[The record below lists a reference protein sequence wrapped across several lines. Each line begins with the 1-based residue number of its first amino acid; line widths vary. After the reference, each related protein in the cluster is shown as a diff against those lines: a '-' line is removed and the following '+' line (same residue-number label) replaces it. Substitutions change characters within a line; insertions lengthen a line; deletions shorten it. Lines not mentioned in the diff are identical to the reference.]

1 MKILIADDDL
11 ITLRLLETIIKR
23 LKYEVIL
30 AHDGTEAFRIL
41 KESPPDIAL
50 LDWIMPGLNGL
61 EICRQLRSDSQT
73 RFIYT
78 ILLTANDRTEDITA
92 GLDAGANDYI
102 IKPFDQDELKS
113 RVAVGARVMEY
124 ENRLQKMNEE
134 LRLYSQHMETLAQ
147 ERAKQLVQADRM
159 VTLGTMAAGIAH
171 EINNPLTV
179 VQGNIKLMR
188 QLWQKQLQ
196 GVVEAEEQ
204 THKVMFSSQMISEM
218 LGSLESGA
226 VRMRNIIDGMR
237 KFSHGKGGDIEPMDL
252 AACVRDALE
261 ICLPKTKHQ
270 VEIRT
275 DLAEIPFPVKG
286 NPVQITQILVN
297 LIGNAVDALA
307 GNSQAVVTIGLG
319 VDNHK
324 ARLSVQDN
332 GPGIE
337 QENLEKL
344 WSPFYT
350 TKPIGK
356 GTGLG
361 LFICHT
367 IAAEH
372 GGQIRVE
379 SKIGQGTTFILE
391 LPSQEAFEK
400 FLSEKE
406 TEKAGTPAAPDHPA

>member
-11 ITLRLLETIIKR
+11 ITLRLLETIIRR
-23 LKYEVIL
+23 LKYEVVI
-30 AHDGTEAFRIL
+30 AHDGNEAWQIL
-41 KESPPDIAL
+41 QQAPPDIAL
-50 LDWIMPGLNGL
+50 LDWIMPGRNGL
-61 EICRQLRSDSQT
+61 EICRQLRAGT
-73 RFIYT
+73 PPRFIYT

-102 IKPFDQDELKS
+102 IKPFDQDELRS

-134 LRLYSQHMETLAQ
+134 LRVYSQQMEALAQ
-147 ERAKQLVQADRM
+147 ERANQLVQADRM

-179 VQGNIKLMR
+179 VQGNIKLFK
-188 QLWQKQLQ
+188 QLWQKELQ
-196 GVVEAEEQ
+196 PLVIREEQ
-204 THKVMFSSQMISEM
+204 QRKVLFPNKTITDM
-218 LGSLESGA
+218 LQSLESGA

-237 KFSHGKGGDIEPMDL
+237 KFSHGKGGEIEPIDL

-261 ICLPKTKHQ
+261 ICLPKTKHH
-270 VEIRT
+270 VEMKT
-275 DLAEIPFPVKG
+275 DLAESPFPVKG
-286 NPVQITQILVN
+286 NPVQITQVLVN
-297 LIGNAVDALA
+297 LISNAVDALA
-307 GNSQAVVTIGLG
+307 GNTQAEITIRIRPE
-319 VDNHK
+319 
-324 ARLSVQDN
+324 ARKVLLQVQDN

-337 QENLEKL
+337 PGNLEKL

-367 IAAEH
+367 IAEEH
-372 GGQIRVE
+372 GGHIRVE
-379 SKIGQGTTFILE
+379 SAVGQGTTFTLE
-391 LPSQEAFEK
+391 LPCQEDFEK
-400 FLSEKE
+400 YLNEKE
-406 TEKAGTPAAPDHPA
+406 AEKAGTGQSV